1 MDFKKTDTTK
11 GILTTE
17 QVIFMKDL
25 LSEKETLEAR
35 LKEVDESI
43 AELK

>member
-35 LKEVDESI
+35 LKVVDESI